1 MLSQRANSYQGKGA
15 PGLSSRLSP
24 AQRRLATLLP
34 GPTPL
39 ANTLAI
45 SKEYI
50 QNLQSEEEPW
60 QAEGAHL
67 VRMGC
72 FAMPSLFTSLQS
84 FLNFENGISLRP
96 NCLIYFP
103 WVSFSSSPESIW
115 KSFVNCETIHA
126 AVHFILDTDFFFLS
140 QHIKKHCP
148 QRPQAG
154 KKAGSP
160 QEGEVWHFFTLLPT
174 PHPK

>member
-96 NCLIYFP
+96 NLPYLFSM
-103 WVSFSSSPESIW
+103 SFFFFISRKHMKVLCKLWNNSCSC
-115 KSFVNCETIHA
+115 SFYTGYW
-126 AVHFILDTDFFFLS
+126 FFFLS

>member
-34 GPTPL
+34 KIPGPTPL

-50 QNLQSEEEPW
+50 QNLQSEEVPW

-84 FLNFENGISLRP
+84 FLNFENRISLRP

-103 WVSFSSSPESIW
+103 
-115 KSFVNCETIHA
+115 
-126 AVHFILDTDFFFLS
+126 
-140 QHIKKHCP
+140 
-148 QRPQAG
+148 
-154 KKAGSP
+154 
-160 QEGEVWHFFTLLPT
+160 
-174 PHPK
+174 